1 MLASVI
7 FSYCWLPLEESLWVG
22 LTTFLQTMSCTRI
35 FAQPHARRMAH
46 VFCTCLCFVDALAV
60 RQMTR
65 GREVRTWQLRTGA
78 QKGNDTQEKNVIFVI
93 ATRWWK
99 AGVEEH
105 QCWKC

>member
-22 LTTFLQTMSCTRI
+22 LTTFLQTMSCTHI
-35 FAQPHARRMAH
+35 FAQPQAKRMAH

-78 QKGNDTQEKNVIFVI
+78 QKGN
-93 ATRWWK
+93 
-99 AGVEEH
+99 
-105 QCWKC
+105 